1 MSEVLERKVGI
12 VSCSGEELAEG
23 TVARLAALKVLN
35 ELRPRDTVTICLP
48 LFLAGGA
55 GDRAFAKLHPT
66 ITVDGCDL
74 RCAARGTEKYSSKPA
89 ASLVV
94 NELGGRMR
102 PGAAR
107 RTPTIECRRAEGSGG
122 HRRTA
127 GSSGGPSAGQGSRDL
142 ARGRGV
148 GERGPTGRSVKST
161 CSCGSG
167 VAVTKL
173 TIDGQTV
180 ELVALPLIFRHF
192 RDKGRGQ
199 DEEAARDLF
208 ETVKVYNA
216 VPEEA
221 EASLP
226 RGGAARVRR
235 LLPNGD
241 EAMSRTA
248 TYHTTVRW
256 TGEHWGHLIMGNGP
270 EMKFSAP
277 PDAHGHAGVLT
288 PEDAFVAAAN
298 TCVMMMFIWAT
309 ERFKLKLVSF
319 ECRTEGTKLIELD
332 RTEIFTRLHF
342 RPVIRIAAAGEPR
355 ATVEARTRRAL
366 QAAQKYSLVANSVKS
381 EIVIEPEIIIDE

>member
-12 VSCSGEELAEG
+12 VACSGEELAEG
-23 TVARLAALKVLN
+23 AVARLAALKVLN

-94 NELGGRMR
+94 NELVAECGLEKPEGR
-102 PGAAR
+102 R
-107 RTPTIECRRAEGSGG
+107 RLNA
-122 HRRTA
+122 
-127 GSSGGPSAGQGSRDL
+127 AGQKAVELTAERLAALVDQALGKEAGTSAEAEASASRPN
-142 ARGRGV
+142 
-148 GERGPTGRSVKST
+148 GEEREVA

-173 TIDGQTV
+173 TINGQTV

-192 RDKGRGQ
+192 REKGRGQ

-221 EASLP
+221 EASYREVVL
-226 RGGAARVRR
+226 REYAA
-235 LLPNGD
+235 
-241 EAMSRTA
+241 
-248 TYHTTVRW
+248 YCQK
-256 TGEHWGHLIMGNGP
+256 
-270 EMKFSAP
+270 EMKP
-277 PDAHGHAGVLT
+277 
-288 PEDAFVAAAN
+288 
-298 TCVMMMFIWAT
+298 
-309 ERFKLKLVSF
+309 
-319 ECRTEGTKLIELD
+319 
-332 RTEIFTRLHF
+332 
-342 RPVIRIAAAGEPR
+342 
-355 ATVEARTRRAL
+355 
-366 QAAQKYSLVANSVKS
+366 
-381 EIVIEPEIIIDE
+381 